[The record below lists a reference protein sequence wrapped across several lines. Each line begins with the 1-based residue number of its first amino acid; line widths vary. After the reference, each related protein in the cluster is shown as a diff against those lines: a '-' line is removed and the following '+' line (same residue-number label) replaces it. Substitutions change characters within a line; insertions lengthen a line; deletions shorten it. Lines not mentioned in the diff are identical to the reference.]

1 MAGNSSAADTEALLA
16 SARRKPAPVYLLIG
30 EPYETETAARALIDV
45 LVPRQRRSFNLE
57 TYDGRNA
64 AIGPILDSLRTPGLF
79 GGTKVVWVREP
90 ALFLS
95 GEKRSDAAAELF
107 AAWSEERSAEAAE
120 RLLALA
126 ALAGWT
132 QERFAA
138 TDWRSLSATEAAAL
152 FGRTITAAE
161 RDAAGAIAAF
171 CAERQAAVGAQ
182 RDESGLVE
190 EFLAAGVPPGNVL
203 LFTAAAVDRRKR
215 LVKVLREA
223 GIVAEYAVQRERNGA
238 LSAASVEEIIDRVAS
253 AHGVKVAPA
262 ARRAIVQRA
271 GRDQAQLA
279 MELEK
284 LCLYAADRDLVTEE
298 DVRASVRDLAESWI
312 FDFTRALAQRRAV
325 PAIALL
331 RALFTQGEHPL
342 RLLALIAREVRLL
355 LLARDCLADTLAGA
369 WTPGVQYDVFRDR
382 LLPRL
387 GQTQREAFGNI
398 HPYALYQCLQNAGG
412 TSTAALQRAVLALQQ
427 LDVRFKSSSGD
438 PKLLLESFVLDMCRP
453 TAPR

>member
-1 MAGNSSAADTEALLA
+1 MAKNDPGADTEALLA

-30 EPYETETAARALIDV
+30 EPYQTETAARGLIDV
-45 LVPRQRRSFNLE
+45 LVPRERRSFNLE

-79 GGTKVVWVREP
+79 SGTKVVWVREP
-90 ALFLS
+90 TLFLS
-95 GEKRSDAAAELF
+95 GEKRSDVVTDLF
-107 AAWSEERSAEAAE
+107 AAWNEERPAEAAE

-132 QERFAA
+132 QEQFAA
-138 TDWRSLSATEAAAL
+138 TDWQALSATGAAAI
-152 FGRTITAAE
+152 FGRTITAVE
-161 RDAAGAIAAF
+161 RDAARAIAAY
-171 CAERQAAVGAQ
+171 CAERQATVGAH

-190 EFLAAGVPPGNVL
+190 EFLAAGVPAGNVL

-215 LVKVLREA
+215 LIKVIREA
-223 GIVAEYAVQRERNGA
+223 GMVAEYTVQRERSGA
-238 LSAASVEEIIDRVAS
+238 LSAESVGEIIDRVAA
-253 AHGVKVAPA
+253 AHGKKVAPA

-284 LCLYAADRDLVTEE
+284 LCLYAADRDVVTEE
-298 DVRASVRDLAESWI
+298 DVRASVRDLAESWV
-312 FDFTRALAQRRAV
+312 FDFTRALAQRQAAPAV
-325 PAIALL
+325 ALL
-331 RALFTQGEHPL
+331 RALFEQGEHPL

-355 LLARDCLADTLAGA
+355 LLARDCLTDTLAGA
-369 WTPGVQYDVFRDR
+369 WAPGVQYNAFRDR

-387 GQTQREAFGNI
+387 SDTQREAFGNI
-398 HPYALYQCLQNAGG
+398 HPYALYQCLQNAGR
-412 TSTAALQRAVLALQQ
+412 TSTVALQRAVLALQR
-427 LDVRFKSSSGD
+427 LDVRFKSSGGD

-453 TAPR
+453 SGPR